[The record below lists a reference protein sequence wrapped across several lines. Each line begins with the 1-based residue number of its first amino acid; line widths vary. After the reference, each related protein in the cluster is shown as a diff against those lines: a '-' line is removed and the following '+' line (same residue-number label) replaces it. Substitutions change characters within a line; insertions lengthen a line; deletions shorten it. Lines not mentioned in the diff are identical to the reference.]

1 MGPAVTGKRLA
12 VLGYHQI
19 GDPPSLECN
28 TWYYVPKDTLAAH
41 LRYLGRSGWR
51 TIDLS
56 TFLSGL
62 VEPDRLPDR
71 AALITFDDGYLRTL
85 TVALGCLVD
94 FQCSGIVFVPT
105 AYIGGTNRFDL
116 GISPE
121 EPICGWDDLREL
133 DRHGVSVQ
141 SHGIFHRAFS
151 QLDPVEQE
159 NEARGS
165 KSLLEAQLQRPVEC
179 FAYPYGDAG
188 RDPEAVSALLKRS
201 GYGAACLY
209 GGGPIDVPI
218 GNAFAV
224 ERLAIGSNTDLATAL
239 APSPEEKLR

>member
-1 MGPAVTGKRLA
+1 M
-12 VLGYHQI
+12 
-19 GDPPSLECN
+19 
-28 TWYYVPKDTLAAH
+28 
-41 LRYLGRSGWR
+41 
-51 TIDLS
+51 
-56 TFLSGL
+56 
-62 VEPDRLPDR
+62 
-71 AALITFDDGYLRTL
+71 
-85 TVALGCLVD
+85 
-94 FQCSGIVFVPT
+94 PT

-116 GISPE
+116 RISPE